1 MRKMAGRL
9 KNVIARWFEGTSDK
23 KIVDA
28 INIENTQS
36 MYRFSVIVA
45 VIETISMIMYGIA
58 NMGNPNLV
66 MKLMHV
72 AICVVVCLIVAAM
85 SHKARTEYRR
95 SGTVS
100 NLRSTI
106 MVNVFYIV
114 LSVWGA
120 YGDIEHYAAGEQM
133 LTFYIV
139 QFCFLCLIVMTPK
152 IGIILISISFAFLYA
167 GMHFVDGAVKMEP
180 PNYFIFWIIAIC
192 GNAIQYTLLRDAEE
206 NKIELTE
213 LNGFL
218 QKEAAVDDLTGL
230 SNRYALT
237 RDQESFIGKSVY
249 VTMADIDYF
258 KRYNDTYGHLIG
270 DKVLELVAACI
281 KESFGDGYAYRFG
294 GDEFLFVLTG
304 CSHREYEDRIAKW
317 KESVKMITIP
327 DVSTIITCSSGCGYG
342 VPRNKDDF
350 QKIIKEADD
359 RLYDVK
365 KART

>member
-152 IGIILISISFAFLYA
+152 IGIILFLYHL
-167 GMHFVDGAVKMEP
+167 HFFMQVC
-180 PNYFIFWIIAIC
+180 ISW
-192 GNAIQYTLLRDAEE
+192 T
-206 NKIELTE
+206 
-213 LNGFL
+213 
-218 QKEAAVDDLTGL
+218 
-230 SNRYALT
+230 AL
-237 RDQESFIGKSVY
+237 
-249 VTMADIDYF
+249 
-258 KRYNDTYGHLIG
+258 
-270 DKVLELVAACI
+270 
-281 KESFGDGYAYRFG
+281 
-294 GDEFLFVLTG
+294 
-304 CSHREYEDRIAKW
+304 
-317 KESVKMITIP
+317 
-327 DVSTIITCSSGCGYG
+327 
-342 VPRNKDDF
+342 
-350 QKIIKEADD
+350 
-359 RLYDVK
+359 
-365 KART
+365 

>member
-1 MRKMAGRL
+1 MGSLWRYRTLRGGRADADL
-9 KNVIARWFEGTSDK
+9 LYRAVLLSVSYSDDTK
-23 KIVDA
+23 DRY
-28 INIENTQS
+28 NT
-36 MYRFSVIVA
+36 YFHI
-45 VIETISMIMYGIA
+45 ICISLCRYAFRG
-58 NMGNPNLV
+58 
-66 MKLMHV
+66 
-72 AICVVVCLIVAAM
+72 
-85 SHKARTEYRR
+85 RR
-95 SGTVS
+95 S
-100 NLRSTI
+100 
-106 MVNVFYIV
+106 
-114 LSVWGA
+114 
-120 YGDIEHYAAGEQM
+120 E
-133 LTFYIV
+133 
-139 QFCFLCLIVMTPK
+139 
-152 IGIILISISFAFLYA
+152 
-167 GMHFVDGAVKMEP
+167 DGAAQLF
-180 PNYFIFWIIAIC
+180 YF
-192 GNAIQYTLLRDAEE
+192 LDHSDMRRDAEE

-304 CSHREYEDRIAKW
+304 CSHREYEDRIAK
-317 KESVKMITIP
+317 
-327 DVSTIITCSSGCGYG
+327 CSSGCGYG